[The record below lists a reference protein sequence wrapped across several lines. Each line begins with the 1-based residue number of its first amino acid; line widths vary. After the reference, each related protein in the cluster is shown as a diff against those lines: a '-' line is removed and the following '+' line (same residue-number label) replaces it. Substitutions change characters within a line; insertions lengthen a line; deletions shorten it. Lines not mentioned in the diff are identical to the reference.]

1 MATSLDDI
9 LSEKKPEAP
18 PGELPPTEAA
28 PPAEPKEPKA
38 ETPEVERA
46 SSRRKEH
53 QRREWDAQG
62 RDPETGQFKKKDAE
76 AAPEKSAEPPKAAE
90 PPKVEP
96 AKPADPTAE
105 MSPKEKAAFAA
116 AADER
121 RKRQALEQEL
131 ARYRQQQPA
140 AAPAQP
146 GQPPAQAKTFWDDPE
161 GHFKSEEQKR
171 QEHAVRTRLT
181 VSEMIARSKYPD
193 FDSHVEKFTQL
204 AQSVP
209 GLGQQMLAS
218 ADPAEFVYKTAKN
231 HAVIE
236 QAGGVDKLLAEREA
250 KARAEERAKVE
261 AEFKAK
267 DEERERQRAALTG
280 SLSTATG
287 AGRRQT
293 APVFAGPTPLADILK
308 P

>member
-9 LSEKKPEAP
+9 LSEKKSEAP
-18 PGELPPTEAA
+18 SAEPPTEAA
-28 PPAEPKEPKA
+28 PPAEPKEPKT

-76 AAPEKSAEPPKAAE
+76 AATPEKPPEAPKAAE
-90 PPKVEP
+90 TPKPEP

-131 ARYRQQQPA
+131 ARYRQQPA
-140 AAPAQP
+140 AAPAHP
-146 GQPPAQAKTFWDDPE
+146 GQPQAPAKTFWDDPE
-161 GHFKSEEQKR
+161 GAFKTEDQKR
-171 QEHAVRTRLT
+171 REHEVRTRLT
-181 VSEMIARSKYPD
+181 VSEMIARSKYQD
-193 FDSHVEKFTQL
+193 FDEKVAKFTEL
-204 AQSVP
+204 AQATP

-218 ADPAEFVYKTAKN
+218 ADPAEFVYRTSKN

-267 DEERERQRAALTG
+267 DEERERQRQALPG
-280 SLSTATG
+280 SLSAATG

-293 APVFAGPTPLADILK
+293 APVFGGPTPLVDILK